1 MNFEAKK
8 TETRGEEENMTELQH
23 ELTGLETASRG
34 MQSEKFG
41 KKTGRR
47 AALLGIA
54 LAALFVGTE
63 KAKAR
68 DVEGIIYSG
77 TNIAERIVIMKQQR
91 DMMKIQQRQM
101 EASIHMQEEQQKAAL
116 EQQKAQQEA
125 SERYLEQQGKEQT
138 RMQKEQAK
146 QQFCSSLLNNPDL
159 VAKPEMKGA
168 VKRCTDYLFE
178 EERSEPA
185 KPAKEKR

>member
-1 MNFEAKK
+1 M
-8 TETRGEEENMTELQH
+8 RGEEGNMIELRH
-23 ELTGLETASRG
+23 ELAGLETASRG
-34 MQSEKFG
+34 AQSEKFG

-77 TNIAERIVIMKQQR
+77 TNIVERVVIMKQQQ
-91 DMMKIQQRQM
+91 DMMKLQKRQM
-101 EASIHMQEEQQKAAL
+101 EASIHMQEEQQKAAM

-125 SERYLEQQGKEQT
+125 TERQLEQQGKEQT

-178 EERSEPA
+178 EEKSE
-185 KPAKEKR
+185 PAKEKR